1 MRLNFAQDLARNYRD
16 MVLSK
21 LIKSDES
28 FEWIKQNNVLM
39 DHSINLIGFPF
50 DGTASY
56 KKGTRFGPD
65 SIRNVA
71 CALESYSPFFD
82 KDILDVNCFDL
93 GNLVVGKKQTQA
105 DYLEAS
111 QTLKTIID
119 QSAQI
124 TDVKFVI
131 MGGEHSISFAPISSM
146 LKRYPNLVL
155 LHLDAHADLREH
167 YEGNIYSHASVIRR
181 VWEEFG
187 PKHKLIQFGIRSG
200 TKEEFQ
206 LIKEK
211 KWLIKKTNLLCETLK
226 KLPTKTPVYLTFD
239 LDFFDPGFFPGTG
252 TPEPGGYDYQVF
264 EKILSILKTKNFVGA
279 DVVELSPPADPSNIS
294 SVFAAKIIRE
304 IILCLA

>member
-1 MRLNFAQDLARNYRD
+1 

-21 LIKSDES
+21 LVTSSES
-28 FEWIKQNNVLM
+28 FEWIKKNNILL

-82 KDILDVNCFDL
+82 QDILDINCFDL
-93 GNLVVGKKQTQA
+93 GNLVVGKQQTPK
-105 DYLEAS
+105 DYLEATN
-111 QTLKTIID
+111 TLKAIFER
-119 QSAQI
+119 SFPMK
-124 TDVKFVI
+124 DVKFVI
-131 MGGEHSISFAPISSM
+131 MGGEHSISYAPISSM
-146 LKRYPNLVL
+146 LKKYPNLVL

-167 YEGNIYSHASVIRR
+167 YEGNIHSHASVIRR

-187 PKHKLIQFGIRSG
+187 TKHKLIQFGIRSG

-211 KWLIKKTNLLCETLK
+211 KWLIKKISQFYETLK
-226 KLPTKTPVYLTFD
+226 KLPTRTPIYLTLD
-239 LDFFDPGFFPGTG
+239 LDFFDPGIFPGTG
-252 TPEPGGYDYQVF
+252 TPEPGGYDYPVF
-264 EKILSILKTKNFVGA
+264 EKILSILKTKNLVGA
-279 DVVELSPPADPSNIS
+279 DVVELSPPADPSDIS
-294 SVFAAKIIRE
+294 SIFAAKIIRE